1 MDKET
6 IGSTDPIEFD
16 KSFILSYN
24 SENTNELLFIE
35 TISKNEVTLTKEP
48 LLAARYTKIAAS
60 RTKRYLEDSI
70 FSTGSINILMVT
82 TIITY
87 IK

>member
-35 TISKNEVTLTKEP
+35 TISKMK
-48 LLAARYTKIAAS
+48 
-60 RTKRYLEDSI
+60 
-70 FSTGSINILMVT
+70 
-82 TIITY
+82 
-87 IK
+87 